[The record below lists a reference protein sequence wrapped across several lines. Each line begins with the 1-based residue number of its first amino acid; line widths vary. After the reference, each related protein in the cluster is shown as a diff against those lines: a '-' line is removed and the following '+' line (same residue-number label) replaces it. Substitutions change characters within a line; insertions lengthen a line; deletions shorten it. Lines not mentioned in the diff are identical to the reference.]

1 LVVSTLSYITYIK
14 VKCYCFDRR
23 KMTSHNIINGAG
35 SGTADQL
42 QEEDDFVDQ
51 EAVISK
57 ASRELGFIRFD

>member
-1 LVVSTLSYITYIK
+1 VVYRITYKGFIK
-14 VKCYCFDRR
+14 VKCHCFDRR